1 MSEIE
6 STVVKSCMEKIQD
19 FVPDKTTICSAWC
32 ALDSGYSLEN
42 DNANID
48 VMIVRLF
55 RRKGNSILG
64 C

>member
-19 FVPDKTTICSAWC
+19 FVPDKTMICS

-48 VMIVRLF
+48 VIIVHL
-55 RRKGNSILG
+55 S
-64 C
+64 